1 MILQAL
7 VRYYETLL
15 KQGKVEEP
23 GWSVAKVSAEIQLDE
38 EGKLLG
44 ILSLRNEVQRGK
56 KTALTDSLLQVPEVQ
71 TVQRRAAQFPV

>member
-23 GWSVAKVSAEIQLDE
+23 GWSVAKVSAESSWMKKGSCWE
-38 EGKLLG
+38 SCPCGMKSSGARKL
-44 ILSLRNEVQRGK
+44 
-56 KTALTDSLLQVPEVQ
+56 P
-71 TVQRRAAQFPV
+71 